1 MKNNWIWCLLAA
13 LALGSLT
20 VAQAQ
25 QTGGENEKA
34 VLTLEYQWLQA
45 DKTNDA
51 DMVASILA
59 DKYISTGADGKLADK
74 SQTVAQAMRA

>member
-34 VLTLEYQWLQA
+34 VLTLEYQRLQA

-59 DKYISTGADGKLADK
+59 DKYISTGP
-74 SQTVAQAMRA
+74 T